1 MPGMSLL
8 ELISLSWRCRSEA
21 AAALDDDMA
30 ATSRGMEDATAL
42 GSEHGGF

>member
-1 MPGMSLL
+1 MPGRSLL

-30 ATSRGMEDATAL
+30 ATSRAIEDAKAL
-42 GSEHGGF
+42 GFEHGGF